1 MQRYKTQA
9 NEMLFYGFIE
19 VLLGV
24 FTGASL
30 VRQRYNGYC
39 PKSSNRLVGLVK
51 FLFQLDD
58 KVVLILLFVKT
69 DCLPFFYACGNPYFC
84 SQITSKYEL

>member
-1 MQRYKTQA
+1 MQSYKTQA

-30 VRQRYNGYC
+30 V
-39 PKSSNRLVGLVK
+39 
-51 FLFQLDD
+51 
-58 KVVLILLFVKT
+58 
-69 DCLPFFYACGNPYFC
+69 
-84 SQITSKYEL
+84 